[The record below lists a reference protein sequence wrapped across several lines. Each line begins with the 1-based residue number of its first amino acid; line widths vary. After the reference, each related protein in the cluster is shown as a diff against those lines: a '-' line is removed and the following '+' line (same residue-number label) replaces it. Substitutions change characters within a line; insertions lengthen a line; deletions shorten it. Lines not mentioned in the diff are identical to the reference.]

1 MFHFQY
7 CPSTSAWTKS
17 TSVGAGW
24 WGLAAEEL
32 AGGGLAGGGL
42 AAEELA
48 GGGLAG
54 GGLATEELAGG
65 GLAAEEL
72 AGGGLAGGGL
82 AGGGLAAEELAG
94 GGLAGGGLAT
104 EELAGGGLAAEELA
118 GDHLL
123 AEQQSSHLALADIA
137 RCLSDSWGGQTSGS
151 WAGWLSGPIIW
162 LWSQCLCSPGANSST
177 GTLTSAC
184 LSVWQ
189 ERHMHERWRVHW
201 MFCSAHFSV
210 HCVKCTSFLQGFDS
224 LVVILSHL
232 WWTFSSVRVRQYDL
246 LSCYPFSLNHLYEL
260 FPHGLSVSGF
270 SILVLSLHASDAAC
284 HFFLAGRGGTGCDE
298 VDGCGSTLSWLS
310 PSSLAQWH

>member
-17 TSVGAGW
+17 PSVGVGW
-24 WGLAAEEL
+24 WGSGCYCAKEL
-32 AGGGLAGGGL
+32 AGGGLA
-42 AAEELA
+42 AK
-48 GGGLAG
+48 
-54 GGLATEELAGG
+54 ELAGG

-72 AGGGLAGGGL
+72 AGGGLVAEEL

-94 GGLAGGGLAT
+94 R
-104 EELAGGGLAAEELA
+104 GLAAEELA

-123 AEQQSSHLALADIA
+123 AEQQVGHLTPADIA
-137 RCLSDSWGGQTSGS
+137 GCLSDSWVGQSPGS

-162 LWSQCLCSPGANSST
+162 LWSQCLCSPGANSSI

-201 MFCSAHFSV
+201 MFCSTHFSV
-210 HCVKCTSFLQGFDS
+210 HCVKCTSFFQGFDS

-232 WWTFSSVRVRQYDL
+232 WWTISSVRVRQYAL
-246 LSCYPFSLNHLYEL
+246 LSCLPFSLNRLYEL
-260 FPHGLSVSGF
+260 PPPPDFQFQDFSF
-270 SILVLSLHASDAAC
+270 SI
-284 HFFLAGRGGTGCDE
+284 
-298 VDGCGSTLSWLS
+298 
-310 PSSLAQWH
+310 SSSHCMLKNKN